1 MSTATSIISSGSDRL
16 DIWSRRSQPKIEIY
30 LANQKPGHVNSY
42 TTGESIDGTI
52 TITVDHE
59 TRFDEIEIVFE
70 GTFIETRSMNN
81 ANFRKG
87 ISRTTVE
94 RASCPGRTGSQ
105 QMFLKL
111 RQPIDEMEYPTP
123 RVLEAGRSYEY
134 AFTFVVPDRLLPQVC
149 THTKNNAHIQRSHTM
164 LPPTLGDP
172 ILASN
177 GKTLLDDMAPNMSQI
192 AYTVR
197 ASVLQKRLTGNEFV
211 AIVAIAKKIRII
223 PTVEEEPPIDISG
236 SPSLC
241 TRKEKT
247 VKRGTLRAKL
257 GRIVASSSQPRPVQL
272 LPPNG
277 EPTDTVSTVATVNL
291 RFDPVGDEQPP
302 PLGTMTS
309 KLRVSTF
316 FSSVP
321 YDDFPTTTGMPYAQ
335 IGCGLYAESVPLL
348 TMCVASAQ
356 WTKQSSAADSMRRDS
371 TDSSSSDSSTGP
383 SSAFTGDTYYTASV
397 VVPVTLPK
405 SKAFVPTFHSCL
417 MSRVYALDL
426 SLTYHTPAT
435 NIMTPT
441 VSLRVPV
448 QFTSQAKSA
457 ESLKATLGVTVTQQE
472 LEEFFQPRNVT
483 SPTEFSNQNLNAVV
497 DVGLAPPEYSERLST
512 PRASH

>member
-16 DIWSRRSQPKIEIY
+16 DAWTRRSQPKIEINI
-30 LANQKPGHVNSY
+30 AGQKPGHVNSY
-42 TTGESIDGTI
+42 TTGESIDGS
-52 TITVDHE
+52 ITVTVEHE
-59 TRFDEIEIVFE
+59 TRFEEVEIVFE
-70 GTFIETRSMNN
+70 GV
-81 ANFRKG
+81 A
-87 ISRTTVE
+87 RTTVE

-123 RVLEAGRSYEY
+123 RVLESGRSYEY
-134 AFTFVVPDRLLPQVC
+134 PFTFVVPDRLLPQVC
-149 THTKNNAHIQRSHTM
+149 SHPKKNVHLQRSHTM

-177 GKTLLDDMAPNMSQI
+177 GKTLLDDMAPSMSQI

-197 ASVLQKRLTGNEFV
+197 ASVLQKQLVGPGV
-211 AIVAIAKKIRII
+211 LAIAGIAKKVRII
-223 PTVEEEPPIDISG
+223 PTVEEEPPVEISA

-241 TRKEKT
+241 TRKEKS
-247 VKRGTLRAKL
+247 VKRGTFRGTL
-257 GRIVASSSQPRPVQL
+257 GRVVASSSQPKPIQL
-272 LPPNG
+272 LPPDG

-316 FSSVP
+316 FSAAP
-321 YDDFPTTTGMPYAQ
+321 WEDFPSTTGMPFAH
-335 IGCGLYAESVPLL
+335 IGCGLYTESVPLL

-356 WTKQSSAADSMRRDS
+356 WTKQSTAADTMRRDS

-417 MSRVYALDL
+417 MSRIYALDL

-435 NIMTPT
+435 NLMTPT
-441 VSLRVPV
+441 ISLRVPV
-448 QFTSQAKSA
+448 QFTSQPKCAEPIKSH
-457 ESLKATLGVTVTQQE
+457 LGVTVTQQE
-472 LEEFFQPRNVT
+472 LEEFFNPRNVT
-483 SPTEFSNQNLNAVV
+483 SPTDFSNTRGDVVV

-512 PRASH
+512 LRATR

>member
-1 MSTATSIISSGSDRL
+1 MSTATSIISSGSDKL
-16 DIWSRRSQPKIEIY
+16 DAWTRRSQPKIEIY
-30 LANQKPGHVNSY
+30 LAGQKPGHVNSY
-42 TTGESIDGTI
+42 TTGESIDGI
-52 TITVDHE
+52 ITVTVEHE

-70 GTFIETRSMNN
+70 
-81 ANFRKG
+81 G

-123 RVLEAGRSYEY
+123 RVLECGRSYEY
-134 AFTFVVPDRLLPQVC
+134 PFTFVVPDRLLPQVC
-149 THTKNNAHIQRSHTM
+149 THAKKNAHIQRSHTM

-177 GKTLLDDMAPNMSQI
+177 GKTLLDDMAPSMSQI
-192 AYTVR
+192 AYSIR
-197 ASVLQKRLTGNEFV
+197 ASVLQKQLAGPGV
-211 AIVAIAKKIRII
+211 MAIAAVGKKIRII
-223 PTVEEEPPIDISG
+223 PTVEEEPPIEISS
-236 SPSLC
+236 SPYLC

-247 VKRGTLRAKL
+247 VKRGTLRSKL
-257 GRIVASSSQPRPVQL
+257 GRIVASSSQPKPVQL

-291 RFDPVGDEQPP
+291 RFDPVGNEQPP

-309 KLRVSTF
+309 KLRVNTF
-316 FSSVP
+316 FSSSP
-321 YDDFPTTTGMPYAQ
+321 WEDFPSTTGMPYAQ
-335 IGCGLYAESVPLL
+335 IGCGLYSESVPLL

-356 WTKQSSAADSMRRDS
+356 WTKQSTAADYLRRDS
-371 TDSSSSDSSTGP
+371 TDSSSSDSSLGP
-383 SSAFTGDTYYTASV
+383 SSTFTGDTYYTASV
-397 VVPVTLPK
+397 VVPVTLPAA
-405 SKAFVPTFHSCL
+405 KAFVPTFHACL

-441 VSLRVPV
+441 ISLRVPV
-448 QFTSQAKSA
+448 QFTSQAKCA
-457 ESLKATLGVTVTQQE
+457 ESLKAELGVTVTQQE
-472 LEEFFQPRNVT
+472 LEEFFHPRNVT
-483 SPTEFSNQNLNAVV
+483 SPTDFSDHNLNNVVV
-497 DVGLAPPEYSERLST
+497 DVGLAPPEYTERLSSL
-512 PRASH
+512 RASH

>member
-1 MSTATSIISSGSDRL
+1 MSTATSIISSGSDKL
-16 DIWSRRSQPKIEIY
+16 DAWTRRSQPKIEIH
-30 LANQKPGHVNSY
+30 LAGQKPGHVNSY
-42 TTGESIDGTI
+42 TTGESIDGSI
-52 TITVDHE
+52 TVTVDHE
-59 TRFDEIEIVFE
+59 TRFDEIEIAFE
-70 GTFIETRSMNN
+70 GV
-81 ANFRKG
+81 
-87 ISRTTVE
+87 SRTTVE

-123 RVLEAGRSYEY
+123 RVLESGRSYEY
-134 AFTFVVPDRLLPQVC
+134 PFTFVVPDCLLPQVC
-149 THTKNNAHIQRSHTM
+149 THAKKNAHIQRSHTM

-177 GKTLLDDMAPNMSQI
+177 GKTLLDDMAPSMSQI

-197 ASVLQKRLTGNEFV
+197 ASVLQKQLTGHGFV
-211 AIVAIAKKIRII
+211 AIAAIAKKKN
-223 PTVEEEPPIDISG
+223 PPVEISG

-241 TRKEKT
+241 TRKEKS
-247 VKRGTLRAKL
+247 VKRGTLRGKL
-257 GRIVASSSQPRPVQL
+257 GRIVASSSQPKPIQL
-272 LPPNG
+272 LPPAG

-309 KLRVSTF
+309 KLRANTF
-316 FSSVP
+316 FSAAP
-321 YDDFPTTTGMPYAQ
+321 WEDFPSTTGMPFAH
-335 IGCGLYAESVPLL
+335 IGCGLYTESVTLM

-371 TDSSSSDSSTGP
+371 TDSSSSSNSSTGP
-383 SSAFTGDTYYTASV
+383 SSAFSGDTYYTASV

-426 SLTYHTPAT
+426 CLTYHTPAA
-435 NIMTPT
+435 NLMTPT
-441 VSLRVPV
+441 ISLRLPV
-448 QFTSQAKSA
+448 QFTSQAKCA
-457 ESLKATLGVTVTQQE
+457 EPIKTTLGVTVTQQE
-472 LEEFFQPRNVT
+472 LEEFFHPRNVT
-483 SPTEFSNQNLNAVV
+483 SPTDFSTHTRSDVV
-497 DVGLAPPEYSERLST
+497 DVGLAPPEYSERLSAV
-512 PRASH
+512 RASR